1 MIYWHV
7 KVSLIGGDII
17 KSINTYFKEFL
28 ENTVNLSQKDYE
40 NGRTSRNWLFNQIS
54 KFPEKN
60 NAFPDL
66 AQSYNLT
73 FGSFGRKTKIQP
85 LDDIDIMVR
94 LNGFNGKYTTDYNY
108 ITIDTDKMPNTK
120 LKAFDDGNNNI
131 SSIKILE
138 IFKKELKQI
147 PQYQTAEIKRN
158 QESVTLQLKSGLNFD
173 IVPCFYTSK
182 ENNGRQYY
190 IIPDGNGTW
199 KKTDPKIMQDKIS
212 ETNQNNNGNVLNQ
225 VRLVKY
231 WNKRQTMPSI
241 SSYLL
246 ETLVLNYYN
255 TYSFVN
261 IKNDFRSN
269 LVYIHKMIGQPIND
283 PNDIDGNINELD
295 ENTIFKIKNK
305 AYNDYYTC
313 CDAIELE
320 ENGEITE
327 AKKLWKKIF
336 GDEFDG

>member
-1 MIYWHV
+1 MP
-7 KVSLIGGDII
+7 
-17 KSINTYFKEFL
+17 
-28 ENTVNLSQKDYE
+28 
-40 NGRTSRNWLFNQIS
+40 RTSRNWLFNQIS

-60 NAFPDL
+60 SAFPDL
-66 AQSYNLT
+66 VSEYNLT

-85 LDDIDIMVR
+85 LDDIDIMVG
-94 LNGFNGKYTTDYNY
+94 LKGFNGKYRTHDNY
-108 ITIDTDKMPNTK
+108 TSIDTDKMPDTK

-138 IFKKELKQI
+138 TFKKELKGI
-147 PQYQTAEIKRN
+147 PQYQSAEIKRN
-158 QESVTLQLKSGLNFD
+158 HESVTLQLKSDLNFD
-173 IVPCFYTSK
+173 IVPCFYTTK

-199 KKTDPKIMQDKIS
+199 KKTNPKIMWDKLS

-241 SSYLL
+241 SSYIL

-255 TYSFVN
+255 THRFVN
-261 IKNDFRSN
+261 IKNDFKN
-269 LVYIHKMIGQPIND
+269 NIAYIHNTIDHPIND
-283 PNDIDGNINELD
+283 PNDIEENINELD
-295 ENTIFKIKNK
+295 KTTISKIKNK
-305 AYNDYYTC
+305 TYNDYYIC
-313 CDAIELE
+313 CDAIKLE
-320 ENGEITE
+320 ENGKITE